1 MVALNDTT
9 AAVSVAFNN
18 SRPIAQEVEDLE

>member
-9 AAVSVAFNN
+9 AVVSVAFNN
-18 SRPIAQEVEDLE
+18 SRPIPQEVEDLE